1 MTKVL
6 VSWIGAVDLKSP
18 SSSQAGPILSTLRS
32 ESFDSVELLYQY
44 PREEVERYLDW
55 LKGQVSLP
63 VFSSSVGLCSPVD
76 FEEIYLAANSHLERI
91 TAQNTG
97 LSILLTPGTPA
108 MQSIWILLGKTR
120 YPCTFYQSSLEKGVE
135 QVTIPFDLSAEY
147 IPAAKKLKTSKI
159 HEFTSTA
166 PPIDAA
172 FDHIVT
178 RNPQMLELK
187 RQAHVLSQHDVPVL
201 ILGESGTGKEL
212 FARAIHNASSRSG
225 QPFVPLNCGAI
236 PPELVD
242 SELFGHKKGAFTGAI
257 ADRPGVFEQANGG
270 TLFLDEFGELSPAA
284 QVRLLRVLQDGVYM
298 RVGDTQSRNSNVR
311 ILCATN
317 RDLLQGIQN
326 GAFREDLLYR
336 VAVGVLKLP
345 SLRDRDG
352 DLMLLVKSLLEGLA
366 QTGLDSKKISAG
378 AKKIILNHRWPGN
391 IRELR
396 STIQRSLLWASGKII
411 TEDDMQMAL
420 LSLGESRRQDL
431 IFNREL
437 GDGFDIEEVLGEVAA
452 HYIAKALEESGGQKT
467 KAAELLGFK
476 NHQTFGNW
484 QKKYGSTL

>member
-1 MTKVL
+1 
-6 VSWIGAVDLKSP
+6 
-18 SSSQAGPILSTLRS
+18 
-32 ESFDSVELLYQY
+32 
-44 PREEVERYLDW
+44 
-55 LKGQVSLP
+55 
-63 VFSSSVGLCSPVD
+63 
-76 FEEIYLAANSHLERI
+76 
-91 TAQNTG
+91 
-97 LSILLTPGTPA
+97 
-108 MQSIWILLGKTR
+108 
-120 YPCTFYQSSLEKGVE
+120 
-135 QVTIPFDLSAEY
+135 
-147 IPAAKKLKTSKI
+147 
-159 HEFTSTA
+159 
-166 PPIDAA
+166 
-172 FDHIVT
+172 
-178 RNPQMLELK
+178 MLELK

-257 ADRPGVFEQANGG
+257 ADRAGVFEQANGG

-284 QVRLLRVLQDGVYM
+284 QVRLLRVLQDGVYV

-311 ILCATN
+311 LLCATN

-352 DLMLLVKSLLEGLA
+352 DLMLLVESLLGGLA

-396 STIQRSLLWASGKII
+396 STIQRSLLWASGKSI

-437 GDGFDIEEVLGEVAA
+437 GDGFDIEAVLGEVAA